1 MFCNQFH
8 PLVGGA
14 ERQAEKLS
22 RALLDRG
29 CEVAV
34 LTPRIDR
41 DWPTS
46 ESLDGLRV
54 IRYPLPDLARRFPTA
69 RGLGIPNLVVHR
81 RATERAIAEHLPD
94 YDLLHAHLASSLVAF
109 ATDAS
114 HRLGRPVI
122 CKVAGGG
129 PGFDFIPLRRT
140 SIVASWIAR
149 RLVEHV
155 DHWIAISREIRG
167 LLIAEG
173 VPEER
178 IESIP
183 NGVDARLGD
192 CPALPPRIRRFFFI
206 GRAIKC
212 DYATL
217 FKAFDLLL
225 ESVPDCELRFVVG
238 REAPLEVF
246 EYLEALPRARER
258 TELLEHTDA
267 REAFAW
273 TDALVQ
279 PTPGE
284 GMSNVVLEGM
294 ASGIPLIASDIPS
307 NREVLDSGRC
317 GMLVRLG
324 DVPALAEAMQRMA
337 LDPRSAVPRVHAA
350 RDRARQEYDIKRIAD
365 RYVELYSRVA
375 R

>member
-8 PLVGGA
+8 PIVGGA

-22 RALLDRG
+22 RTLLDRG

-34 LTPRIDR
+34 LTPQLER
-41 DWPTS
+41 DWPSS
-46 ESLDGLRV
+46 ESLEGLRV
-54 IRYPLPDLARRFPTA
+54 IRYPLPDLIRRFPGSK
-69 RGLGIPNLVVHR
+69 GLGIPNLFLHR
-81 RATERAIAEHLPD
+81 RATERAIADHLPD

-129 PGFDFIPLRRT
+129 PGFDLIPLRRT
-140 SIVASWIAR
+140 SIVAPWIAR
-149 RLVEHV
+149 RLVTHV
-155 DHWIAISREIRG
+155 DHWIAISREIHG
-167 LLIAEG
+167 FLVDEG

-183 NGVDARLGD
+183 NGVDSRLGD
-192 CPALPPRIRRFFFI
+192 CPGPPSHIRRFFFI

-217 FKAFDLLL
+217 FRAFDRLL

-238 REAPLEVF
+238 REAPPEVF
-246 EYLEALPRARER
+246 ECLKALPRARTR
-258 TELLEHTDA
+258 TQLLEHTDA

-273 TDALVQ
+273 TEALVQ

-317 GMLVRLG
+317 GLLVPLG
-324 DVPALAEAMQRMA
+324 DVAGLAEAMERIA
-337 LDPRSAVPRVHAA
+337 LDPHSAGPRVNAA
-350 RDRARQEYDIKRIAD
+350 RAKARQEYEITSIAD
-365 RYVELYSRVA
+365 RYIELYSRVA
-375 R
+375 Q